1 MIWLILVNILAWIL
15 VYIIFTEEE
24 KWMKILFTI
33 ILLGAIVYFLWAK
46 PSFIFNNIQQSII
59 VNIICDVIGLLLI
72 FPAIKDKEK

>member
-24 KWMKILFTI
+24 KWIKILFTI

-46 PSFIFNNIQQSII
+46 PNFIFNNIRQSII
-59 VNIICDVIGLLLI
+59 VNIISDVIGLLLI
-72 FPAIKDKEK
+72 FPTIKDKEK

>member
-24 KWMKILFTI
+24 KWIQILFAL

-46 PSFIFNNIQQSII
+46 PDFIFNNIQRSII
-59 VNIICDVIGLLLI
+59 VNVIFDVIGLLLI
-72 FPAIKDKEK
+72 LPAIKDKEK